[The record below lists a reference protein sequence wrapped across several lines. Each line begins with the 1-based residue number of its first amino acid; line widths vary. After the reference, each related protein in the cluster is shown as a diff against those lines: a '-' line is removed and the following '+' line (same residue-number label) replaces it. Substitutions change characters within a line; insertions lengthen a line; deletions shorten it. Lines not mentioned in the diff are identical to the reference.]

1 MAEEPNTQAQQP
13 TEPQTQ
19 QSQTG
24 SAPAFDYD
32 KLAGIL
38 AGRQAAN
45 EESVL
50 KGYFKQQGITGEEA
64 AQAIAAFK
72 AEKAKNTPDLAALQ
86 QENQQLR
93 AQMLQ
98 NRIQNEAMNQARS
111 LGVAPETV
119 PYLIRLADLS
129 AASNDQGEINAEAIT
144 TALSQV
150 LEDLPQL
157 KARKDDS
164 RGFVPV
170 GGSDRISDQG
180 TRENRERG
188 WFGLPPKK

>member
-1 MAEEPNTQAQQP
+1 MAEETTTQTQQQP
-13 TEPQTQ
+13 EAQ

-86 QENQQLR
+86 RENQTLR
-93 AQMLQ
+93 AQM
-98 NRIQNEAMNQARS
+98 IQHQLNAEAMRQAGT

-119 PYLIRLADLS
+119 PYLIRMADM
-129 AASNDQGEINAEAIT
+129 AGAVNEKGEISAEAVT
-144 TALSQV
+144 TALTKV
-150 LEDLPQL
+150 LEDIPQL
-157 KARKDDS
+157 KVQKEDSGGFVTVGGAGQTATQENADDRARK
-164 RGFVPV
+164 
-170 GGSDRISDQG
+170 
-180 TRENRERG
+180 